1 MNDIVQNMNKI
12 KKEDED
18 NFAILRK
25 IDQSSNTSQRE
36 MAKELGFSL
45 GKLNYCIKALKKK
58 GLIKIKNF
66 EKNQNKL
73 NYLYILTPNG
83 IY

>member
-58 GLIKIKNF
+58 GLN
-66 EKNQNKL
+66 
-73 NYLYILTPNG
+73 
-83 IY
+83 